1 MPGRKSIRKHTK
13 SSVAVAIGKV
23 VRARREEIDI
33 SQEQF
38 AERVSLSKNYIG
50 NIERGEYEVA
60 ISALDRI
67 ATALKTK
74 ASEILKSAGY

>member
-1 MPGRKSIRKHTK
+1 MSARRSSHNRAKSP
-13 SSVAVAIGKV
+13 VAVAIGKV
-23 VRARREEIDI
+23 IRAKREELDI

-38 AERVSLSKNYIG
+38 AERVSLSKNYVG

-67 ATALKTK
+67 ATALRKK
-74 ASEILKSAGY
+74 ASEIIREAGY

>member
-1 MPGRKSIRKHTK
+1 MAARNSSRKRAK
-13 SSVAVAIGKV
+13 SLVAIAIGEVLRNK
-23 VRARREEIDI
+23 RQALDI

-38 AERVSLSKNYIG
+38 AELVSLSKNYVG

-67 ATALKTK
+67 ATALRTK
-74 ASEILKSAGY
+74 ASEIIREAGY

>member
-1 MPGRKSIRKHTK
+1 MSARR
-13 SSVAVAIGKV
+13 SSRQQGQVAGAVAIGKV
-23 VRARREEIDI
+23 LRAEREKLAV

-67 ATALKTK
+67 ASALHAK
-74 ASEILKSAGY
+74 ASEIIREAGY

>member
-1 MPGRKSIRKHTK
+1 MPARKSTRKRAK
-13 SSVAVAIGKV
+13 SPVAVAIGKI
-23 VRARREEIDI
+23 VRVKREGLEV

-60 ISALDRI
+60 VSALNRI
-67 ATALKTK
+67 AAALKTK
-74 ASEILKSAGY
+74 TSEIIREAGY

>member
-1 MPGRKSIRKHTK
+1 MAGQKSTRKKGK
-13 SSVAVAIGKV
+13 SPVAVAIGEVLRSK
-23 VRARREEIDI
+23 RRLLRV

-60 ISALDRI
+60 ISALNRI
-67 ATALKTK
+67 AAALDTKT
-74 ASEILKSAGY
+74 SEIIREAGF